1 MPQHDH
7 DLGTILGVWA
17 HPDDETYL
25 SAGLMAMAR
34 RAGRNVTC
42 VTASRGEHG
51 TDDPERWPPER
62 LARVRDF
69 EVAAAMAI
77 LGVTDHRC
85 LDYEDGGLAAADEDE
100 GVQRIATIIDEV
112 APDTILTF
120 GPDGGTG
127 HPDHIT
133 ISRWTTSAHRVA
145 GRPDARLL
153 YSTNATSWVDG
164 FVELGVMDQVMMTSG
179 PLPSTP
185 DAELAL
191 DVELD
196 DEVRDQKL
204 AALRAQATQTT
215 PMVLAMGV
223 EQYAAWTSRE
233 MFRDAR

>member
-1 MPQHDH
+1 MHENDH
-7 DLGTILGVWA
+7 DVGTILGVWA

-25 SAGLMAMAR
+25 SAGLMAMAW

-42 VTASRGEHG
+42 VTATRGEHG
-51 TDDPERWPPER
+51 TDDPARWPPAR
-62 LARVRDF
+62 LARTRDH

-85 LDYEDGGLAAADEDE
+85 LGYEDGTLADADQDE
-100 GVQRIATIIDEV
+100 GAKRIASIIEEV

-127 HPDHIT
+127 HPDHIA
-133 ISRWTTSAHRVA
+133 ISRWTTSAYQVA
-145 GRPDARLL
+145 GRTGRLL
-153 YSTNATSWVDG
+153 YATNATSWVDG
-164 FVELGVMDQVMMTSG
+164 FVKLGVMDQVMMTSG
-179 PLPSTP
+179 SLPSTP

-215 PMVLAMGV
+215 SMVLALG
-223 EQYAAWTSRE
+223 EDQYAAWTSRE
-233 MFRDAR
+233 MFRDAL